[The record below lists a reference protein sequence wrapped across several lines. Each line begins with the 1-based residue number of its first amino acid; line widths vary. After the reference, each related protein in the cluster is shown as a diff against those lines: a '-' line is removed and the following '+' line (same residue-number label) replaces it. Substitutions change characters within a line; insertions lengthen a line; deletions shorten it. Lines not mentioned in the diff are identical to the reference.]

1 MEDLLALGAFIIS
14 VLSAWFSWYTSQQ
27 SRRQAD
33 AVMGDLPPVVSLFQP
48 DSRGRAFAIIDLE
61 VINYN
66 RLPLYVDKIEFDIP
80 EGLRIFKEHTEE
92 RQTMLSIMD
101 AIVHG
106 NRAFV
111 FDLPRRISGSHPSA
125 PPNVLSDTFKVATS
139 NSQTP
144 SEPFDASC
152 TVWVRTDG
160 EDTATVITKA
170 ITWRPLRLLDEI

>member
-1 MEDLLALGAFIIS
+1 MQDLLALGAFIIS

-48 DSRGRAFAIIDLE
+48 ESRGRAFAIIDLE

-92 RQTMLSIMD
+92 RQTMLSIM
-101 AIVHG
+101 VELPLK
-106 NRAFV
+106 NRTG
-111 FDLPRRISGSHPSA
+111 SGFC
-125 PPNVLSDTFKVATS
+125 L
-139 NSQTP
+139 
-144 SEPFDASC
+144 
-152 TVWVRTDG
+152 TV
-160 EDTATVITKA
+160 
-170 ITWRPLRLLDEI
+170 